1 MFDKIVKK
9 YEKYNQEEKNNI
21 LYYKEHNQYPSLID
35 LAQVVDGKS
44 YISNGMIMVRK
55 HPRYCFI
62 NKHSH
67 NYLEVNYVLKGE
79 IEEILDGNKIKL
91 RQGELLFISK
101 NSSHEFLPALENDI
115 LLNFIIL
122 PELFDFLFPFIDND
136 GNLKKFLI
144 NLLSNKEEI
153 NSVIFHVGESEIIQN
168 LIQNILIT
176 YEEKDEKMN
185 ELLRQYFLLLINEL
199 LRHTELAEQS
209 KTSNYDSIILFKTFN
224 YIENNYTIASLSE
237 LSSLLKEDY
246 NYLSKKIKKLT
257 GVSFQNLLEK
267 ERIKASI
274 ALLESTDANI
284 NDIAYHVGYNN
295 LTFFYRL
302 FKKHVGISPHQYR
315 NQYNTK

>member
-153 NSVIFHVGESEIIQN
+153 NSVIFNVGESEIIQN